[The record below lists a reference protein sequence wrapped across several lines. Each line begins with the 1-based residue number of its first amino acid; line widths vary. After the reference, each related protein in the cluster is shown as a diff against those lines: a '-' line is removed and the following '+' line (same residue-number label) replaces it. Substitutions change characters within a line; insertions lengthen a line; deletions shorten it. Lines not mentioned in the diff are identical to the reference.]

1 MKLINKTIFWAMF
14 LLMLISCG
22 NKPKVDMVL
31 IPGTNYKMLRTEVTQ
46 KLYTEVI
53 GENPSEFKGDN
64 LPVESVNWY
73 DAIEFCNKLSE
84 ICGLKKVYILT
95 ANEVIL
101 DSQANGF
108 RLPTS
113 GEWEYVAKGA
123 NKSKGY
129 KYSGSGNI
137 DEVAWYWKN
146 SGIEYL
152 SGSDF
157 DWDSKKIGSNQ
168 CKTHDVATKAPNEL
182 GIYDMCGNVMEWC
195 WDIKKDQNDKH
206 CVKGGS
212 FGTPAMC
219 CEISYLFGVKDINR
233 YYDLGFRI
241 VRTIK

>member
-1 MKLINKTIFWAMF
+1 MRIISKCLFISIF
-14 LLMLISCG
+14 LLVLTSCG
-22 NKPKVDMVL
+22 NKPKVNMVS

-46 KLYTEVI
+46 KLYTEI
-53 GENPSEFKGDN
+53 MGENPSEFKGDN
-64 LPVESVNWY
+64 LPVENVSWY

-84 ICGLKKVYILT
+84 IYGLNKAYIVDGRVVT
-95 ANEVIL
+95 QDNK
-101 DSQANGF
+101 ANGF

-123 NKSKGY
+123 DKGRGY

-152 SGSDF
+152 AGSDY
-157 DWDSKKIGSNQ
+157 DWDSKIIGSNQ

-182 GIYDMCGNVMEWC
+182 GIFDMCGNVIEWC
-195 WDIKKDQNDKH
+195 WDIKKNQNDKH

-212 FGTPAMC
+212 FGTPAKG
-219 CEISYLFGVKDINR
+219 CEISYLMWIKDDHR

-241 VRTIK
+241 VRNIK